1 MVTALEIVQT
11 RPQKK
16 LRLKLLADSKE
27 EKLPTK
33 VKEIEGMS
41 GEEEVDKGSICIT
54 PAMDVCIMGNNGKWG
69 EWL

>member
-1 MVTALEIVQT
+1 M
-11 RPQKK
+11 
-16 LRLKLLADSKE
+16 RLKLLADSKE

-33 VKEIEGMS
+33 VKEIEGMT